1 MEKADKLSRRPNWQ
15 EEVKKDNEDQ
25 KLIKPE

>member
-1 MEKADKLSRRPNWQ
+1 MEKADKLSRRPDWQ
-15 EEVKKDNEDQ
+15 EGVEKDNENQ